1 MRPLASGDMRGGPDG
16 GSRTSTGLSSPTPS
30 LLRRLLARPE
40 AALFALVLAPYVF
53 FYQAGGWNQ
62 NSRFDLVRA
71 IVEQQSFEIDS
82 FTCSNPHAPNVP
94 SHLNTGDVSCRGP
107 NGRCQVASALGDRT
121 YCDKAPGVSFLAVP
135 VYAAV
140 YLVAGGGP
148 GPPSPRYLAGA
159 SHLVTIWSA
168 GIPAAIAVA
177 MIFLLLG
184 TLGVGRPTQ
193 LAVSLAYG
201 LGTITFPYATL
212 LYGNSLAAA
221 LLVIAF
227 ALLVR
232 ARRGDTATGP
242 ARLIGI
248 GLILSFSIVVEYS
261 AVLGV
266 VPLLVYAG
274 WFVRPLP
281 RLGWLVLGMAPPGLL
296 LAGYDWVA
304 FGGPFTLSYE
314 YSVFSYRQ
322 QAFFGLGMPSWEALS
337 GITFSA
343 FRGLFFSA
351 PWLLLA
357 VPGAAWWARRHGVRS
372 EMGVCAAVAL
382 LFFWLNASL
391 VDWQGGWGMGPR
403 FLMPAIPFMAIAVA
417 GLASVSVEAPR
428 PRPRIVGWAVY
439 AGAVG
444 YSTFMM
450 LVGTAVKPEVPQ
462 TVLRPFSEFL
472 LPLFYTGEL
481 AVNTQSIDA
490 GEALMG
496 ERHAYNLG
504 HAMGLDGLASLAP
517 LLVPMTAAG
526 VWLWWSFR
534 AQTSGEGG
542 E

>member
-1 MRPLASGDMRGGPDG
+1 M
-16 GSRTSTGLSSPTPS
+16 
-30 LLRRLLARPE
+30 RRLLARPE

-261 AVLGV
+261 AVLVQGTPHTIFGV
-266 VPLLVYAG
+266 DTS
-274 WFVRPLP
+274 RPSLSGP
-281 RLGWLVLGMAPPGLL
+281 NETANRVANGSGTIGFDPGTSGV
-296 LAGYDWVA
+296 LAGTS
-304 FGGPFTLSYE
+304 PSSSMSSFTSN
-314 YSVFSYRQ
+314 VPPDM
-322 QAFFGLGMPSWEALS
+322 A
-337 GITFSA
+337 T
-343 FRGLFFSA
+343 
-351 PWLLLA
+351 LLHM
-357 VPGAAWWARRHGVRS
+357 VS
-372 EMGVCAAVAL
+372 E
-382 LFFWLNASL
+382 
-391 VDWQGGWGMGPR
+391 
-403 FLMPAIPFMAIAVA
+403 
-417 GLASVSVEAPR
+417 SVSDLGQ
-428 PRPRIVGWAVY
+428 I
-439 AGAVG
+439 
-444 YSTFMM
+444 
-450 LVGTAVKPEVPQ
+450 
-462 TVLRPFSEFL
+462 
-472 LPLFYTGEL
+472 L
-481 AVNTQSIDA
+481 A
-490 GEALMG
+490 
-496 ERHAYNLG
+496 
-504 HAMGLDGLASLAP
+504 
-517 LLVPMTAAG
+517 
-526 VWLWWSFR
+526 
-534 AQTSGEGG
+534 
-542 E
+542 